1 MLLTHFFAHHYYLLV
16 LYLLLMGCL
25 AGFVDAIA
33 GGGGLISIPALIMTG
48 LPMAT
53 ALGTNK
59 LQTIA
64 GTSMAVYKYYRNG
77 FINFS
82 TVFRGLLMG
91 FIGAACGAIT
101 VHYVSNQ
108 FMQILVPFL
117 LLGVFLFNLY
127 NKNLG
132 VHPGIKRLK
141 EVLFFPLFGFL
152 LGFYDGFFG
161 PGVGN
166 FWMISIV
173 FFLGYTFLE
182 ASGYAKVLNLKSNI
196 FSLIVF
202 LYYGNIDYTLGGI
215 MAIGQLLGGYG
226 GAHAVILKGSK
237 LVRPFFLSIVFINVI
252 AMFYTMAHHYFKQFM
267 FP

>member
-1 MLLTHFFAHHYYLLV
+1 MTFTHFFAHHHYWLISYLLF
-16 LYLLLMGCL
+16 MGGL

-33 GGGGLISIPALIMTG
+33 GGGGLISIPALMMTG

-53 ALGTNK
+53 ILGTNK
-59 LQTIA
+59 LQAVA

-77 FINFS
+77 FINFA

-91 FIGAACGAIT
+91 FVGAACGAIA
-101 VHYVSNQ
+101 VHYFSNQ

-117 LLGVFLFNLY
+117 LLGVFFFNLY

-141 EVLFFPLFGFL
+141 EALFFPLFGFI

-196 FSLIVF
+196 FSLAVF

-215 MAIGQLLGGYG
+215 MALGQLLGGYC

-237 LVRPFFLSIVFINVI
+237 LVRPFFLTIVFLNVI
-252 AMFYTMAHHYFKQFM
+252 TTFYAMIPHH
-267 FP
+267 